1 MRIKQ
6 RSLFPG
12 FIKNI
17 NFKNITMI
25 KKINLKLFILIILLL
40 GSISSNAQDPNRF
53 KDYVDKLSDK
63 EYDFSTDKKLVVFTG
78 SSSILMWKDV
88 AEYFPEYNVINNGF
102 GGSHFSD
109 LLYFYDELILKRA
122 PEILF
127 IYEGDNDIAGDKK
140 PSKIFKQAKELVKKI
155 KTDLPQT
162 KIIFIAAKPSIARW
176 NLKKDYN
183 KLNKK
188 LDKFC
193 TKQDNVEFADVWKI
207 MLDENGN
214 VYTDIFIEDGLHMN
228 KKGYDL
234 WAKMMS
240 EFLY

>member
-1 MRIKQ
+1 MTK
-6 RSLFPG
+6 
-12 FIKNI
+12 KI
-17 NFKNITMI
+17 NFK
-25 KKINLKLFILIILLL
+25 LLILIILLFGFL
-40 GSISSNAQDPNRF
+40 SSNAQDPNRF
-53 KDYVDKLSDK
+53 KDYVDELSNK
-63 EYDFSTDKKLVVFTG
+63 EYDFSADKKLVVFTG
-78 SSSILMWKDV
+78 SSSILKWKDV
-88 AEYFPEYNVINNGF
+88 PKYFPEYNVINNGF

-109 LLYFYDELILKRA
+109 LIYFYDKLILKRA

-127 IYEGDNDIAGDKK
+127 IYEGDNDISAGKK
-140 PSKIFKQAKELVKKI
+140 PSKIIKQVKELVKKI

-162 KIIFIAAKPSIARW
+162 KIILIAAKPSIARW
-176 NLKKDYN
+176 NLKKNYN

-193 TKQDNVEFADVWKI
+193 KKQDNVEFADVWKI